1 MVVCFVNHV
10 SCLDNVGGGH
20 EQDLFCKVHPSRQLV
35 QPSIVHCV
43 QPGQVMEQLVQEG
56 AFVSEYIDSGQGVQ
70 LVAPS

>member
-1 MVVCFVNHV
+1 M
-10 SCLDNVGGGH
+10 SCLDNVGGGQ
-20 EQDLFCKVHPSRQLV
+20 EQDLFCKVHPSRQFV
-35 QPSIVHCV
+35 HPSIVHCV